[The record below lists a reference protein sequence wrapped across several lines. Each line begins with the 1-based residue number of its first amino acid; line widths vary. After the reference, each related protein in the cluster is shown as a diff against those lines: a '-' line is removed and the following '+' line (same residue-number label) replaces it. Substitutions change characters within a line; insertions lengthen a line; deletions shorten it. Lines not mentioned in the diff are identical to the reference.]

1 MTQYYKR
8 PRAAPF
14 EIEEMRV
21 NVSQTSRLADPLT
34 CNISYLNGL
43 SDAVTI
49 VQRSGLAFTVP
60 AATDRNERDF
70 VIRLNHSFSKGVNI
84 DGHYLLNGVNENSPI
99 ELQKLQEALNRR
111 NLYARGREEFSL
123 DYLVS
128 RETLQKRGGSVYL
141 VELDIVV
148 SILSPNHVPLHP
160 FSDVGMRAQLLESD
174 PAVNSPK
181 FFGMNIRI
189 VDNNGRFGDRFVN
202 MSGQIYKVVAL
213 KSSTLRD
220 GVYMTSSAA
229 VDGDYDVCPP
239 TCTRYSFEEADAELK
254 LFRTVDE
261 ARTLGDIAAATE
273 RELKELQGK
282 LRREEHEFKLERL
295 RREDELDVA
304 RRTYERNKLEF
315 ETDMSQ
321 RLAKLKLRELELD
334 EQKAELDA
342 MRRREDHLR
351 TMEAMARKDLYEA
364 RSQNR
369 KDVSEYIKYV
379 PVVIAG
385 VASIL
390 LAIKK
395 LTDDD

>member
-14 EIEEMRV
+14 EVEEMRV
-21 NVSQTSRLADPLT
+21 NVSQTSRLADALT

-60 AATDRNERDF
+60 AASDRNERDF
-70 VIRLNHSFSKGVNI
+70 VIRVSNSFSRGVNI
-84 DGHYLLNGVNENSPI
+84 DGHYLLNGVTENSPV
-99 ELQKLQEALNRR
+99 ELQKIQEALNRR
-111 NLYARGREEFSL
+111 NLYNRGREEFCL

-128 RETLQKRGGSVYL
+128 RETLQKRGGSIYL

-148 SILSPNHVPLHP
+148 SILTPNHVPLHP

-181 FFGMNIRI
+181 YFGMNIRI
-189 VDNNGRFGDRFVN
+189 VDNNGRFGDRFINV
-202 MSGQIYKVVAL
+202 SGQIYKVVAL
-213 KSSTLRD
+213 KSSKLRD

-239 TCTRYSFEEADAELK
+239 SCQRYSFEEADAELK

-261 ARTLGDIAAATE
+261 AKTLGDIAAATD
-273 RELKELQGK
+273 RELKELQAK

-295 RREDELDVA
+295 RREDELDIA
-304 RRTYERNKLEF
+304 KRAYEREKLEF
-315 ETDMSQ
+315 ETDMAQ
-321 RLAKLKLRELELD
+321 RLARQKLRELELD

-351 TMEAMARKDLYEA
+351 TMEAMARKDLYES
-364 RSQNR
+364 RSYQR
-369 KDVSEYIKYV
+369 KEFSEYIKYV

-385 VASIL
+385 LASIF

-395 LTDDD
+395 ISEDD